1 MRQERKQQAAA
12 LRSSA
17 HGVNPAARV
26 FDPSDG
32 EAAAEAAR
40 AAAAAAAARAQPL
53 TYPYPYPCP

>member
-40 AAAAAAAARAQPL
+40 AQLAAKPEQAARN
-53 TYPYPYPCP
+53 

>member
-40 AAAAAAAARAQPL
+40 VAAAAAAARAQLL
-53 TYPYPYPCP
+53 TFP